1 MGSVIKSIVELDH
14 TLFFFLNGAHCN
26 FLDPVMK
33 FFSNIY
39 VWIPLYLLIAG
50 CLFLVFPWK
59 KALLALLGILLTF
72 LITDQLSSS
81 LIKESIQ
88 RLRPSHIP
96 GWEGTFRLLEG
107 KGGLY
112 SFVSSHAAN
121 VFGLACLS
129 SLLYRKRWFTVSIYT
144 WATLVSYSRIYVGK
158 HFPLDV
164 LCGALLG
171 MLAGWFVFWLYNLVL
186 HKIERHAVHRRSHN

>member
-1 MGSVIKSIVELDH
+1 MGSVIKSIIELDH
-14 TLFFFLNGAHCN
+14 TLFFILNGAHCN
-26 FLDPVMK
+26 FLDSVMK

-39 VWIPLYLLIAG
+39 VWIPMYLLITG

-81 LIKESIQ
+81 LIKEGVQ
-88 RLRPSHIP
+88 RLRPSHMP

-164 LCGALLG
+164 LCGACWDCLPVGLFFG
-171 MLAGWFVFWLYNLVL
+171 YTTWFFIKSNAM
-186 HKIERHAVHRRSHN
+186 RHRRSHN